1 MTIVRKI
8 AINKIDGDDA
18 NNNQSSE
25 IRPKGEIGIYENLDN
40 GSLELLMFDGVRTNL
55 KSKVLSK
62 GVFYGGNGDSSDG
75 QRRDTIKL
83 IPDTV
88 LYRGPESEDP
98 DSGVFTNDQYL
109 IIDPTGGEP
118 NHIHIRAGGL
128 IDQST
133 TDLFLGGELNNVRV
147 SDIDDRVTITTD
159 FGVEGETRTWTFDNN
174 GFFRLPGGSRGIIG
188 ESEPGVVIF
197 SDTNFGIVT
206 NADSNASKSWIFNN
220 QGVLGLPGNGT
231 IQSEANVSATGTII
245 NVPLNG
251 AGDTVDYVGGAS
263 VLEIPKNNDT
273 NQVQAGWIITFTNGG
288 ATRTVAEVGDGGNY
302 WSVSYNGDNP
312 ALAELTYP
320 LTIQSADYAP
330 ASIGNVTIAIDDT
343 NYEFGADGK
352 LKLPTGGDIVDSTG
366 ASVLG
371 DLVTISGTY
380 FGESLTLEQDA
391 NNSTPSLNEVS
402 GIDFIPTSVLE
413 ANDWIGS
420 GTNDPNTYATVT
432 FANGD
437 TRLITGWNTD
447 AFINSGFIT
456 FDNSVTLTAEQ
467 AWPMIITSYDYT
479 ANVTPG
485 KGIIIEGKV
494 WKFDTAGDLIL
505 PDGGKISEAIVTSNP
520 TIELTPAN
528 PDVASQKLVIKG
540 GGNYNSTENGINLN
554 YYYNTAVVGDT
565 VEIYVYS
572 EANANQTL
580 YWWIHPASANIAT
593 PNSGTLTLN
602 ESGYGIGPIS
612 FVVDS
617 DDYEFTVRVSP
628 TNNVY
633 DSTTIGVE
641 SLVFNEAA
649 PTFNDAHH
657 LHLTTGDLSETSI
670 FLGTDNHNVRTTTN
684 GGIQITTP
692 GESINVWEFDA
703 TGGLTFPDNTVQTT
717 AYPGTTTVSK
727 NGPTLPTT
735 TGPLASLMHNFGQTG
750 LTDGTYGPFVRGG
763 VQFSILVGDGGI
775 SAFTNITADNPVTV
789 NDVLGIID
797 SGDIGGTP
805 GTTITITVISVVQ
818 ETPVAIDLTKTIN
831 KLSTGHYDL
840 ADGVEGQIMYLVRQ
854 NNTDSEN
861 VFVNV
866 DNGDGANPLRPFITP
881 NMINNLPNGGICT
894 LIFTDGTWKQIGGV
908 WD

>member
-1 MTIVRKI
+1 MTIVRRI
-8 AINKIDGDDA
+8 TVNKIDGDDA
-18 NNNQSSE
+18 NNNVSEE
-25 IRPKGEIGIYENLDN
+25 IRPRGEIGIYENLDN
-40 GSLELLMFDGVRTNL
+40 GVLELLMFDGVRTNL

-62 GVFYGGNGDSSDG
+62 GVFYGGNADSGDG
-75 QRRDTIKL
+75 LKRDTIKL

-88 LYRGPESEDP
+88 LYRGSDDEAE
-98 DSGVFTNDQYL
+98 SGVFTNDQYL

-147 SDIDDRVTITTD
+147 SDTNDRVTITTD
-159 FGVEGETRTWTFDNN
+159 FGVDGETRTWTFDNN
-174 GFFRLPGGSRGIIG
+174 GFFRLPGGSGGAIG
-188 ESEPGVVIF
+188 ESEPGLVVF

-206 NADSNASKSWIFNN
+206 NADSDASKFWIFNS
-220 QGVLGLPGNGT
+220 QGVLGLPGDGT
-231 IQSEANVSATGTII
+231 IQSEASVSTTGTII
-245 NVPLNG
+245 NVPLND

-263 VLEIPKNNDT
+263 VLEIPKNTDT

-288 ATRTVAEVGDGGNY
+288 ATRTVSGVIDGETY
-302 WSVSYNGDNP
+302 WGVTYEGDNP

-320 LTIQSADYAP
+320 LTIQSANYVP
-330 ASIGNVTIAIDDT
+330 ASSGNVTIAIDDT

-366 ASVLG
+366 ATVLG
-371 DLVTISGTY
+371 KLITITGT
-380 FGESLTLEQDA
+380 FEGETLTLEQDA

-447 AFINSGFIT
+447 AFITSGFIT
-456 FDNSVTLTAEQ
+456 FDNSITLTAEQ
-467 AWPMIITSYDYT
+467 AWPMTITSYDY
-479 ANVTPG
+479 AASVTPG
-485 KGIIIEGKV
+485 KGINVEGKV

-554 YYYNTAVVGDT
+554 WYVINPQVGDT
-565 VEIYVYS
+565 VQISVYS

-580 YWWIHPASANIAT
+580 YWWIHPTSANIAT
-593 PNSGTLTLN
+593 PNSGSLTLN
-602 ESGYGIGPIS
+602 EGGASNDGPIS

-633 DSTTIGVE
+633 DSATIGVE
-641 SLVFNEAA
+641 SLVFNEDA
-649 PTFNDAHH
+649 PTFSDAHH

-670 FLGTDNHNVRTTTN
+670 FLGTDDHNVRTTTN
-684 GGIQITTP
+684 GRIQITTP

-717 AYPGTTTVSK
+717 AYPGITTVSK
-727 NGPTLPTT
+727 NGPILPTT
-735 TGPLASLMHNFGQTG
+735 TGALASLVHNFGQTG
-750 LTDGTYGPFVRGG
+750 LTDGTYGPFVRSG
-763 VQFSILVGDGGI
+763 VQFSVLVGGGQI
-775 SAFTNITADNPVTV
+775 SAFTSITADDPVTV
-789 NDVLGIID
+789 NDVIGTID
-797 SGDIGGTP
+797 SGEIGGTP
-805 GTTITITVISVVQ
+805 GTIITITVMGVVQ

-831 KLSTGHYDL
+831 KLADGAYTL

-854 NNTDSEN
+854 NGTTKDAIW
-861 VFVNV
+861 VNV
-866 DNGDGANPLRPFITP
+866 ANARVDGALNTTIDYYPFENIP
-881 NMINNLPNGGICT
+881 DVNMST
-894 LIFTDGTWKQIGGV
+894 LIFTDGAWQSSNGG